1 MNDHVLKRFDDELK
15 KLRYRL
21 VKMGTLV
28 QQQIELAISSL
39 LNNNTEIA
47 KLVLDLEK
55 KINKLDIKINAQC
68 IRIIALHQPVAN
80 DLRLVLT
87 GYQINIFLEIIGDMT
102 TNITRDVLKMFY
114 PTDLMELTKIKAMAE
129 QIVDMITKL
138 MDSFVD
144 INLNLA
150 LDTLK
155 LVDHVEELYT
165 ENFTILTD
173 LMKKDPKYVDPCC
186 YIQDIN
192 KNFQLI
198 SQQTKGIAQELVY
211 LFDSKVIKHMNIEE
225 ILRIDPNMD
234 LSDDNVTE

>member
-47 KLVLDLEK
+47 QLVLDLEK
-55 KINKLDIKINAQC
+55 NINKLDVKINTQC
-68 IRIIALHQPVAN
+68 IKIIALHQPVAN

-87 GYQINIFLEIIGDMT
+87 GYQINIYLEIIGDMT
-102 TNITRDVLKMFY
+102 TNITRDVLKMFC
-114 PTDLMELTKIKAMAE
+114 PPDLMELTKIKVMAE
-129 QIVDMITKL
+129 QIVVMITKL

-155 LVDHVEELYT
+155 LVGHVEELYI
-165 ENFTILTD
+165 ENFNILTD
-173 LMKKDPKYVDPCC
+173 LMKKDPKYIDPCC

-192 KNFQLI
+192 KNFQAI
-198 SQQTKGIAQELVY
+198 SQQTKSIAEELVY
-211 LFDSKVIKHMNIEE
+211 LFDSKVIKHMKIED
-225 ILRIDPNMD
+225 ILKIDPEMVEI
-234 LSDDNVTE
+234 DDK